1 MISTVLLVAAFVCF
15 VLSALNVP
23 SRITLIS
30 AGLACWVASVFL
42 AAHTI

>member
-1 MISTVLLVAAFVCF
+1 VAACVCF

-30 AGLACWVASVFL
+30 AGLACWVATVIL
-42 AAHTI
+42 AAHLI